1 MAETISTPYSNRL
14 ESPSPALLERL
25 LGQLPYEV
33 QLWQPLF
40 NKEGNIS
47 DFELAYFNRQAANRS
62 EASTDSLKA
71 GVKLSGVYPFFQKDI
86 PGLGKILQ
94 DNTPI
99 SLERFDPSFQQIIR
113 LKVSTLE
120 GYLLMAIEREPG
132 QSKVQHEEKVLEG
145 VLKGVHGA
153 GISVLEVIRNEAGE
167 LADLRY
173 CHVSET
179 ILEHMNRSA
188 QEVIGKSMR
197 QLVPGINR
205 TRFWEAFET
214 VLTYGEPQTFDEY
227 YNLDGYDNWLQAR
240 VSRLNENQ
248 LICSYTVVNEV
259 KQVGQ
264 QVQEQRSMLRVL
276 CDTAPWGILMLEPIM
291 AADGTI
297 NDFQLKLANRITAGL
312 AQKPVEQM
320 EGQALEDLSPTFLP
334 ASSMEILKQ
343 VYHSGVE
350 QRITFCY
357 QQGRQNTWF
366 DSSFMPY
373 REGVLVTLLDIS
385 ALKES
390 QLVEQQTTSLLQHIL
405 DSSLTAIVLVDV
417 LRDEQGV
424 LVDFSCRMANEAFVK
439 AARQPL
445 QAIIG
450 QTMLTIHPHLR
461 GSETL
466 QRYFDVVQTGQPQ
479 QFEQLMPTRHGSMWL
494 SVSVVRQGQGLVIS
508 FLDITRLKTY
518 QQQLQ
523 ELVGQLE
530 HSNQQLQQFA
540 SVASHDMQE
549 PLRKI
554 QSFGSMLLSE
564 YGETL
569 PERGQDFLRRMQQAA
584 ARMQQLVKDLL
595 TYSRLSTQDFPIAH
609 VDLNH
614 VLAEAL
620 TDLELTIEEKAAQLQ
635 LSPLPTILG
644 NAFQLRQLFF
654 NLVGNALKFHQ
665 PGLAPVVDISSE
677 EIAAHQAPTSVKN
690 KYPGLPV
697 TLITVADKGIG
708 FEEHYKDRIF
718 KPFQRLHGHSQY
730 AGTGIGLAICRQV
743 VEGHGGALEV
753 QSKPGEGSTFFIY
766 LPLKS

>member
-1 MAETISTPYSNRL
+1 M
-14 ESPSPALLERL
+14 
-25 LGQLPYEV
+25 EV
-33 QLWQPLF
+33 
-40 NKEGNIS
+40 EG
-47 DFELAYFNRQAANRS
+47 
-62 EASTDSLKA
+62 
-71 GVKLSGVYPFFQKDI
+71 
-86 PGLGKILQ
+86 
-94 DNTPI
+94 
-99 SLERFDPSFQQIIR
+99 
-113 LKVSTLE
+113 
-120 GYLLMAIEREPG
+120 EPD
-132 QSKVQHEEKVLEG
+132 QSKLQNEEKTLEG
-145 VLKGVHGA
+145 VLKGMHGG
-153 GISVLEVIRNEAGE
+153 GISVLNVIRNEVGE

-173 CHVSET
+173 CQVSET
-179 ILEHMNRSA
+179 VLEHMNRPA
-188 QEVIGKSMR
+188 QEVIGQSMR

-214 VLTYGEPQTFDEY
+214 VLVRGEPQSFDEH
-227 YNLDGYDNWLQAR
+227 YNHDGYDNWLQAR

-248 LICSYTVVNEV
+248 LICTYILVNEA

-264 QVQEQRSMLRVL
+264 QVQEQTGMLRVL
-276 CDTAPWGILMLEPIM
+276 CDTAPWGILMIEPIL

-297 NDFQLKLANRITAGL
+297 KDFRLRLTNRISAGL
-312 AQKPVEQM
+312 AQKTVDQM
-320 EGQALEDLSPTFLP
+320 EGQPLGELLPTFLP
-334 ASSMEILKQ
+334 APFMDTIRQ
-343 VYHSGVE
+343 VYVSGAE
-350 QRITFCY
+350 QRTTFCH
-357 QQGRQNTWF
+357 QDGGRNTWF
-366 DSSFMPY
+366 DTSFMPY
-373 REGVLVTLLDIS
+373 KEGVLVTLLDIS

-390 QLVEQQTTSLLQHIL
+390 QLVEQQTASLLQHIL
-405 DSSLTAIVLVDV
+405 DSSLTAIVLVDP

-424 LVDFSCRMANEAFVK
+424 MIDFSCRMANEAFVK
-439 AARQPL
+439 ASRQPL

-450 QTMLTIHPHLR
+450 QTMLTIHPHLK

-466 QRYFDVVQTGQPQ
+466 QRYFDVVETCQPQ
-479 QFEQLMPTRHGSMWL
+479 QFEQLMPTRHGAMWL
-494 SVSVVRQGQGLVIS
+494 SVSVVRQGHGLVIS
-508 FLDITRLKTY
+508 FLDITPLKTY

-530 HSNQQLQQFA
+530 HSNQQLEQFA

-554 QSFGSMLLSE
+554 QSFGSILLSDYRE
-564 YGETL
+564 AL

-595 TYSRLSTQDFPIAH
+595 TYSRLSTQQFPVDY

-614 VLAEAL
+614 VLTEAL
-620 TDLELTIEEKAAQLQ
+620 TDLELTIEEKAAQVQ
-635 LSPLPTILG
+635 LSLLPTIQG

-665 PGLAPVVDISSE
+665 PDLAPVVNISSVE
-677 EIAAHQAPTSVKN
+677 LAAHQAPSSLSS
-690 KYPGLPV
+690 KYPDLPV

-743 VEGHGGALEV
+743 VEGHGGTLEV
-753 QSKPGEGSTFFIY
+753 QSKPGEGTTFFIY